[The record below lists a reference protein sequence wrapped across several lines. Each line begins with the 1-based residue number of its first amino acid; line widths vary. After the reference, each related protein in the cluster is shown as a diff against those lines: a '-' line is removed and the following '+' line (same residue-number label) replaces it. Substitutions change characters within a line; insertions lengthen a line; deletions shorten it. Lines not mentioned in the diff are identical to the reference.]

1 MPLNAVA
8 FALLQFALCLATD
21 FDGIS
26 MPIAATGPLAPW
38 VCLPLF
44 QCPHSLTLLHAQT
57 FPDTVTIVLPCYNCV
72 PYIEETVQRCSVFTF
87 APSALTLPAA
97 LSLLGRICDQ
107 PWPRNICEASML
119 TSLWW
124 MTAAVTRH
132 YLCFAPSPRMFHI
145 PITQSF
151 ICLQMAVL
159 LLLAMQVLLLRQGKS
174 LPSLKATTGTS
185 STTFGAASA
194 HSSGTQTLR
203 SPRQKFSWA
212 TTSTHTGRREWR
224 T

>member
-72 PYIEETVQRCSVFTF
+72 PYIEETVQRYANVAQVVSPSVCSSLPPLTF
-87 APSALTLPAA
+87 LTA
-97 LSLLGRICDQ
+97 LSSRVPICD
-107 PWPRNICEASML
+107 L
-119 TSLWW
+119 
-124 MTAAVTRH
+124 H
-132 YLCFAPSPRMFHI
+132 
-145 PITQSF
+145 
-151 ICLQMAVL
+151 
-159 LLLAMQVLLLRQGKS
+159 
-174 LPSLKATTGTS
+174 
-185 STTFGAASA
+185 
-194 HSSGTQTLR
+194 
-203 SPRQKFSWA
+203 
-212 TTSTHTGRREWR
+212 
-224 T
+224 